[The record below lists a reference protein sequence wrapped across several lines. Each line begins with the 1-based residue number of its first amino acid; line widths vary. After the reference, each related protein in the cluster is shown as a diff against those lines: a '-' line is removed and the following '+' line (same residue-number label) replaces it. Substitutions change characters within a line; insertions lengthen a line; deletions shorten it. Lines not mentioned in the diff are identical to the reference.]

1 MFEKILKMA
10 EAHREKMGRVEGTT
24 GKRRDIFLFTLS
36 TCMWCKMGK
45 KWLKERGYAYTFL
58 DVDTIPVDEKNRLK
72 EDTGKLTGVQVRYPF
87 LVTSEDKWHSGYDTT
102 AWEEILGEK
111 K

>member
-1 MFEKILKMA
+1 MYEKILKMA
-10 EAHREKMGRVEGTT
+10 EGHRDRMVRVEGSS
-24 GKRRDIFLFTLS
+24 GKGGEIFLFTLS

-45 KWLKERGYAYTFL
+45 KWLKERGYGYTYL

-72 EDTGKLTGVQVRYPF
+72 EEAGELTGVQIRFPF
-87 LVTSEDKWHSGYDTT
+87 LVTSEGKWHSGYDTT
-102 AWEEILGEK
+102 IWEEILGEK